1 MASRIIHLAIA
12 NEVMKA
18 HPLPEPERF
27 LFGSVLPDACADK
40 QAHYKKNLA
49 DGIRKTHD
57 LTGFRR
63 LYGERLQ
70 ADTLYLG
77 YYLHLLQDVL
87 YRYEMFEVVGF
98 DPNPPENIPRLHQ
111 DYVLTNQY
119 VIHRYGLTN
128 TVRIPKGLEAEP
140 LWRAWKF
147 TPEPFLAEL
156 AQDFSAAPEGQTKFF
171 TVAQADAI
179 IRRSVTLCLQEL
191 EALKRGTGFFDEV
204 RFAWKRHD

>member
-27 LFGSVLPDACADK
+27 LFGSILPDACADK
-40 QAHYKKNLA
+40 EAHYKKFLP
-49 DGIRKTHD
+49 DGVRKTHD

-63 LYGERLQ
+63 LYGDRLQ

-111 DYVLTNQY
+111 DFTLTNRY
-119 VIHRYGLTN
+119 VIDRYGLTN

-140 LWRAWKF
+140 LWRAWPF
-147 TPEPFLAEL
+147 TPEPFLSEL
-156 AQDFSAAPEGQTKFF
+156 AQDFAAAPEGQTVFF
-171 TVAQADAI
+171 TEAQADTI
-179 IRRSVTLCLQEL
+179 IHRSVALCLREL
-191 EALKRGTGFFDEV
+191 EALKHGTGFFDEV

>member
-27 LFGSVLPDACADK
+27 LFGSLLPDACADK
-40 QAHYKKNLA
+40 QAHYKRFLP
-49 DGIRKTHD
+49 DGLRKTHD

-63 LYGERLQ
+63 IYGDRLQ

-98 DPNPPENIPRLHQ
+98 DPRPPGNIPRLHL
-111 DYVLTNQY
+111 DYALTNRY
-119 VIHRYGLTN
+119 VIERYALTN
-128 TVRIPKGLEAEP
+128 TVQLPRGLDAEP

-147 TPEPFLAEL
+147 SPEPFLEEL
-156 AQDFSAAPEGQTKFF
+156 TQDFTAAPEGQTVFF
-171 TVAQADAI
+171 TEAQADSI
-179 IRRSVTLCLQEL
+179 IHRSVALCLREL
-191 EALKRGTGFFDEV
+191 DALKHDTGFFDEV
-204 RFAWKRHD
+204 RFAWKRH